1 MIRRISIDIFNYLEN
16 NILPPHKR
24 QPIRLSFLR
33 GLLQPVYDAS
43 VAYNV
48 WRDDIII
55 RATVTGQ
62 TLSLQW
68 YLNYVLDATEKRILI
83 IHGTIVGE
91 PLSLRSEAGTHF
103 QMSLRSEA
111 GTAKSLKLK
120 GEHVTT
126 LPFDFRVLAP
136 ASVDQGQVKKIVDT
150 YRQQGRKFDIVTF

>member
-1 MIRRISIDIFNYLEN
+1 M
-16 NILPPHKR
+16 
-24 QPIRLSFLR
+24 
-33 GLLQPVYDAS
+33 
-43 VAYNV
+43 
-48 WRDDIII
+48 
-55 RATVTGQ
+55 
-62 TLSLQW
+62 
-68 YLNYVLDATEKRILI
+68 LDATEKRILI
-83 IHGTIVGE
+83 IHGTIGGE